1 MTQLPEK
8 EKFFDPRKPFES
20 KRPETHEEWQA
31 NGEQPKPVASQGV
44 AGVVGPRH
52 CTEMV
57 SGSIWKVTSQKV
69 IILYT
74 KPAET

>member
-1 MTQLPEK
+1 MIP
-8 EKFFDPRKPFES
+8 PV
-20 KRPETHEEWQA
+20 
-31 NGEQPKPVASQGV
+31 VASERGTAQTSWRRKAL

-74 KPAET
+74 KPNAGIAVS